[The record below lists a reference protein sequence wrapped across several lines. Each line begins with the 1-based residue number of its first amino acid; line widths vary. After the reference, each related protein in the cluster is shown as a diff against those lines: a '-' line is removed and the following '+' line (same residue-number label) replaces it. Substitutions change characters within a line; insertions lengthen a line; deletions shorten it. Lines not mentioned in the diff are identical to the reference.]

1 MGKESRVK
9 KTLLNAKVNTVCYFA
24 SLVIAFF
31 TRRIFLDYLGSNFL
45 GLTSTI
51 TSLLGF
57 LNLAELGV
65 GTAIGYVLYKPLF
78 DDDQGK
84 IREVVSIFGYLYRII
99 GLVILGLGVSM
110 SIFLPWIFANTS
122 FSLKVVYVGYYAIL
136 FSNLLGYFVNY
147 KITLLSADQR
157 NYVVTGYFQITTS
170 VKIIVQMILAI
181 YLCNFYVYFSI
192 EILFGI
198 INSII
203 LNIKIRQTYPWL
215 KTDIKL
221 GHKLLS
227 DYPEIGKYVRQIFV
241 HKIGGFAQGQII
253 PLLIYNFSSL
263 AVVALYENYTLISQR
278 VRGAIGGVLDSTSA
292 GIGNLIS
299 EGDKKRIYSTF
310 RELFSFRLFIAG
322 VISACLYKLS
332 SPFISLW
339 LGQQY
344 IINSILVFLISLQTF
359 STLMRGTTDQYLYG
373 FGLFYDVWAPAVEA
387 ILSVTVSIVL
397 GSFFG
402 LAGVL
407 SGPLF
412 AAFII
417 VHIWK
422 PIFLYGK
429 GFKKPFNHYVLLLAK
444 HIVPIII
451 AYFAVSALTELIV
464 PLVISYEKWTSWI
477 IYSSVFTLL
486 YIGTLFASFF
496 ALSKD
501 FRAFV
506 RRFIKKK
513 MKAKL

>member
-1 MGKESRVK
+1 
-9 KTLLNAKVNTVCYFA
+9 
-24 SLVIAFF
+24 
-31 TRRIFLDYLGSNFL
+31 
-45 GLTSTI
+45 
-51 TSLLGF
+51 
-57 LNLAELGV
+57 
-65 GTAIGYVLYKPLF
+65 
-78 DDDQGK
+78 
-84 IREVVSIFGYLYRII
+84 
-99 GLVILGLGVSM
+99 
-110 SIFLPWIFANTS
+110 
-122 FSLKVVYVGYYAIL
+122 
-136 FSNLLGYFVNY
+136 
-147 KITLLSADQR
+147 
-157 NYVVTGYFQITTS
+157 
-170 VKIIVQMILAI
+170 
-181 YLCNFYVYFSI
+181 
-192 EILFGI
+192 
-198 INSII
+198 
-203 LNIKIRQTYPWL
+203 
-215 KTDIKL
+215 
-221 GHKLLS
+221 
-227 DYPEIGKYVRQIFV
+227 
-241 HKIGGFAQGQII
+241 
-253 PLLIYNFSSL
+253 
-263 AVVALYENYTLISQR
+263 
-278 VRGAIGGVLDSTSA
+278 
-292 GIGNLIS
+292 
-299 EGDKKRIYSTF
+299 
-310 RELFSFRLFIAG
+310 
-322 VISACLYKLS
+322 
-332 SPFISLW
+332 
-339 LGQQY
+339 
-344 IINSILVFLISLQTF
+344 
-359 STLMRGTTDQYLYG
+359 MRGTTDQYLYG